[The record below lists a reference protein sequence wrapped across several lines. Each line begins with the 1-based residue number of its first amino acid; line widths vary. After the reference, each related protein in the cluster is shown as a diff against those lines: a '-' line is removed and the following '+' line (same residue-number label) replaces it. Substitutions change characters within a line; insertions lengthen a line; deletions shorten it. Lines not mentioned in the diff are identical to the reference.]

1 MAQGKRLTRKQRLT
15 RTISVAVAVV
25 VASVGLGVGIPLIM
39 RDRQMTASLP
49 AANVSLVP
57 VSPAPSGAVPTS
69 ASPSSSTSSSV
80 SQSAEPTDS
89 DMPVIEPEG
98 QAPRPDSAD
107 DGVVKALVNVKT
119 KDPVIFI
126 TIDDGMYQDPEA
138 LKLVQ
143 EEGIPITAFLT
154 EWTTY
159 KDKGQWFEDIT
170 AYGGSIQN
178 HTKTHKNL
186 NDPKT
191 NLHHEICGTQAFYTE
206 KFGTT
211 PWMLRPPY
219 GEGYDNDKVQ
229 EVAASCGI
237 SKIVLWNVQVAEG
250 GKSVEYWDAPLRAGD
265 IVLAHFDKD
274 LHLDLEKILELAKAQ
289 GLTPASL
296 ADYI

>member
-1 MAQGKRLTRKQRLT
+1 
-15 RTISVAVAVV
+15 
-25 VASVGLGVGIPLIM
+25 
-39 RDRQMTASLP
+39 
-49 AANVSLVP
+49 
-57 VSPAPSGAVPTS
+57 
-69 ASPSSSTSSSV
+69 
-80 SQSAEPTDS
+80 
-89 DMPVIEPEG
+89 MPIIQPEG
-98 QAPRPDSAD
+98 PAPRPNSAD
-107 DGVVKALVNVKT
+107 TGLIKALVSVPT

-126 TIDDGMYQDPEA
+126 TVDDGMYQDPEA
-138 LKLVQ
+138 LRMVQ
-143 EEGIPITAFLT
+143 EQGIPITAFLT

-159 KDKGQWFEDIT
+159 KDKGEWFKEIT

-191 NLHHEICGTQAFYTE
+191 NLHHEICGTQAFYTD
-206 KFGTT
+206 KFGTQ

-237 SKIVLWNVQVAEG
+237 SRIVLWNVQVSEG
-250 GKSVEYWDAPLRAGD
+250 GKSVEYWDKPLRAGD
-265 IVLAHFDKD
+265 IVLTHFDKD
-274 LHLDLEKILELAKAQ
+274 LHLDLEKILELATAQ